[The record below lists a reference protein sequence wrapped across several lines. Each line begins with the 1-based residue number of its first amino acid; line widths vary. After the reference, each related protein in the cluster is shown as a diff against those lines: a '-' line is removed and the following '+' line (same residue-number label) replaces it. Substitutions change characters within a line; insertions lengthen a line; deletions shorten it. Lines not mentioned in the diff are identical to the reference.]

1 MASKHI
7 SFPLLLCTVC
17 IFISPS
23 FSVATTTSSGPN
35 PNPKGLVL
43 PVTKDLVTL
52 QYTTQ
57 ISQRTPLVPVKLALH
72 LGGQTLW
79 VDCENG
85 FTSSSYRPA
94 QCNSAECTIAK
105 SENCYNC
112 SSSSTPGGTPG
123 CNQNACL
130 NTPENP
136 FIKTLYSGGEIAVDL
151 ITVQS
156 INGDFVS
163 VKDFIF
169 TCVPTFL
176 TEGLA
181 NGVKGTAGLGRSQ
194 IALPSQ
200 LAQSFGF
207 ARKFSM
213 CLSSSNGIIFFGDV
227 LPGSNGNGNG
237 IDISKSLIYTPLLT
251 NPFGTGSVPYL
262 KEPSSEYFIGVK
274 SIKINGKTV
283 PINKKLLTINRR
295 GEGGTKISTGRPY
308 TAMEPSIYKAV
319 TEAFI
324 RELANKN
331 ATIVA
336 PVAPFGACFS
346 SKSIENNTKVPPIDL
361 VLQSTKVYWRIF
373 AANSMVQVNKDVV
386 CLGFVDGGDRLTTS
400 IVIGGHQI
408 EDNFLLFDLSR
419 SILGFTSSLLYLRTK
434 CSNFNFS
441 LHV

>member
-1 MASKHI
+1 MASKYI
-7 SFPLLLCTVC
+7 VLPLLFCTLCF
-17 IFISPS
+17 FIAPS
-23 FSVATTTSSGPN
+23 SSAVGTSFR
-35 PNPKGLVL
+35 PKALVL
-43 PVTKDLVTL
+43 PVTKDLLTL

-57 ISQRTPLVPVKLALH
+57 VSQRTPLVPVKLSIH

-94 QCNSAECTIAK
+94 QCNSNECTIAK
-105 SENCYNC
+105 SESCFNC
-112 SSSSTPGGTPG
+112 SSTPGPG
-123 CNQNACL
+123 CSQNACL

-151 ITVQS
+151 ISIQS
-156 INGDFVS
+156 TNGVNPGSIVS
-163 VKDFIF
+163 VPDFIF

-181 NGVKGTAGLGRSQ
+181 NGAKGTAGLGRNQ

-200 LAQSFGF
+200 FAQSFGF
-207 ARKFSM
+207 ARKFVV
-213 CLSSSNGIIFFGDV
+213 CLSSSNGVIFFGDV
-227 LPGSNGNGNG
+227 LPSSNRT
-237 IDISKSLIYTPLLT
+237 DISKSLVYTPLLT

-274 SIKINGKTV
+274 SIKINGKGV
-283 PINKKLLTINRR
+283 PINKKLLTINRK

-324 RELANKN
+324 GELAN
-331 ATIVA
+331 ATRVE
-336 PVAPFGACFS
+336 PVAPFSACFS
-346 SKSIENNTKVPPIDL
+346 SKSIGSTAIPPIDL
-361 VLQSTKVYWRIF
+361 ILQSKNVYWRIF
-373 AANSMVQVNKDVV
+373 SANSMVQVNKDVT

-419 SILGFTSSLLYLRTK
+419 SILGFSSSLLFRRTK
-434 CSNFNFS
+434 CADFNLNS
-441 LHV
+441 PH